1 MRTSWSARMVT
12 FLVALLMFS
21 ACGDNNQITRVTVNL
36 WLPLG
41 TRTDTTGTC
50 VRTTRIGTSDTSN
63 VAGMNIILPQSESD
77 SLMVSQSFNPANCGT
92 PYTYRWS
99 TSNAG
104 IVSVTA
110 YDLVSARITAVSPG
124 TAVITA
130 TAIENSSVVLSVTVI
145 VPGVTPTTVTITPS
159 VITRSSGL
167 SCTRTE
173 QMTATTA
180 NPSGLSGVWSVSGIG
195 GASVSSSGLVSW
207 AANSSGTLTV
217 TFTAS
222 NGATG
227 STTIVVN
234 SNSCATA
241 PTAVSISVEPA
252 TATLYAGQTMTLGT
266 GLYRVVVTMS
276 DGTTRIN
283 DPNTFSCSSANTSQV
298 TVNSSACLIS
308 AIVPTTSG
316 GVVVTYTALGVTG
329 VTDTLVVSVNAVPV
343 ISLSPVSLCFSTV
356 VGTPQSHTVTVTVT
370 GANVSDVVLTS
381 NTTGVTVSGS
391 GSTWTVTR
399 TAGSALANGSL
410 VATLTTMSGVVTAIP
425 VQIISS
431 VCPGTNS
438 SIDFTPSGG
447 PLPVGLDTL
456 TATCVQG
463 AEIPNVCEPY
473 WTSSDPSIATVRGI
487 TAKSVG
493 PMTYW
498 VGVTA
503 YLERLRPGTVEIC
516 VQWSLTQTSPRRC
529 YTFVNP

>member
-1 MRTSWSARMVT
+1 
-12 FLVALLMFS
+12 
-21 ACGDNNQITRVTVNL
+21 
-36 WLPLG
+36 
-41 TRTDTTGTC
+41 
-50 VRTTRIGTSDTSN
+50 
-63 VAGMNIILPQSESD
+63 
-77 SLMVSQSFNPANCGT
+77 
-92 PYTYRWS
+92 
-99 TSNAG
+99 
-104 IVSVTA
+104 
-110 YDLVSARITAVSPG
+110 
-124 TAVITA
+124 
-130 TAIENSSVVLSVTVI
+130 
-145 VPGVTPTTVTITPS
+145 
-159 VITRSSGL
+159 
-167 SCTRTE
+167 
-173 QMTATTA
+173 
-180 NPSGLSGVWSVSGIG
+180 
-195 GASVSSSGLVSW
+195 
-207 AANSSGTLTV
+207 
-217 TFTAS
+217 
-222 NGATG
+222 
-227 STTIVVN
+227 VVN
-234 SNSCATA
+234 SNSCVTA

-276 DGTTRIN
+276 DGTTRVN

-298 TVNSSACLIS
+298 TVNSSACLVS
-308 AIVPTTSG
+308 AIAPTASG

-329 VTDTLVVSVNAVPV
+329 VTDTLVVSVSTLPV

-356 VGTPQSHTVTVTVT
+356 AGTPQSHTVTVTVT

-399 TAGSALANGSL
+399 TAGSAVANGSL

-431 VCPGTNS
+431 VCPGTTS

-447 PLPVGLDTL
+447 PLPIGLDTL

-487 TAKSVG
+487 TAKPVG
-493 PMTYW
+493 SMTFW
-498 VGVTA
+498 VGTTA
-503 YLERLRPGTVEIC
+503 YLERLRSGTVEIC